1 MFKLYFQATL
11 VTTGCGR
18 LLRGTVLEVAV
29 AFIAVVVPFDA
40 VAVSVTFE
48 IIGLLMI
55 VLLVVELTLDGAK
68 VIGLT
73 VLTKE
78 GNVVVK
84 DDKFPEIVLLLPLSG
99 ALFKR
104 EVVIDPILF
113 IINPNFGVVPVNVE
127 ELAFIGFR
135 FPSTCSPKGQKQ
147 IIINDMIV

>member
-29 AFIAVVVPFDA
+29 AFIEVVVPFDA

-55 VLLVVELTLDGAK
+55 VLLLAELTLDAAK

-73 VLTKE
+73 VLTNE
-78 GNVVVK
+78 DNVVVK
-84 DDKFPEIVLLLPLSG
+84 DDNFPEIVLVLPLSG

-113 IINPNFGVVPVNVE
+113 IINPNFGVVPVNME

-135 FPSTCSPKGQKQ
+135 FPSTCSPKEQKQ
-147 IIINDMIV
+147 INCKR

>member
-29 AFIAVVVPFDA
+29 AFIAVEVVPFDA

-78 GNVVVK
+78 DNVVVK
-84 DDKFPEIVLLLPLSG
+84 DDNFPEIVLVLPLSG

-113 IINPNFGVVPVNVE
+113 IINPNFGVVPDSVE

-135 FPSTCSPKGQKQ
+135 FPSTCSPKGQKT
-147 IIINDMIV
+147 NKL

>member
-1 MFKLYFQATL
+1 M
-11 VTTGCGR
+11 
-18 LLRGTVLEVAV
+18 
-29 AFIAVVVPFDA
+29 IVPFDA

-55 VLLVVELTLDGAK
+55 VLLVVELPLDGAK

-73 VLTKE
+73 VVTKE
-78 GNVVVK
+78 DNVVVK
-84 DDKFPEIVLLLPLSG
+84 DDNFPEIVLVLPLSG

-127 ELAFIGFR
+127 ALAFIGFR
-135 FPSTCSPKGQKQ
+135 FPSTCSPKGQYQ
-147 IIINDMIV
+147 LIIKDMIV

>member
-29 AFIAVVVPFDA
+29 AFIAVEVVPFDA

-78 GNVVVK
+78 DNVVVK
-84 DDKFPEIVLLLPLSG
+84 DDNFPEIVLVLPLSG

-113 IINPNFGVVPVNVE
+113 IINPNFGVVPDSVE

-135 FPSTCSPKGQKQ
+135 FPSTCSPKGQK
-147 IIINDMIV
+147 

>member
-29 AFIAVVVPFDA
+29 AFIAVEVLPFDA

-78 GNVVVK
+78 DNVVVK
-84 DDKFPEIVLLLPLSG
+84 DDNFPEIVLVLPLSG

-113 IINPNFGVVPVNVE
+113 IINPNFGVVPDSVE

-135 FPSTCSPKGQKQ
+135 FPSTCSPKVQKQ
-147 IIINDMIV
+147 INYKRL

>member
-1 MFKLYFQATL
+1 M
-11 VTTGCGR
+11 
-18 LLRGTVLEVAV
+18 
-29 AFIAVVVPFDA
+29 IVPFDA

-55 VLLVVELTLDGAK
+55 VLLVVELPLDGAK

-73 VLTKE
+73 VVTKE
-78 GNVVVK
+78 DNVVVK
-84 DDKFPEIVLLLPLSG
+84 DDNFPEIVLVLPLSG

-127 ELAFIGFR
+127 ELAFIGLR
-135 FPSTCSPKGQKQ
+135 FPSTCSPKGQNQ
-147 IIINDMIV
+147 LIIKDMIV

>member
-29 AFIAVVVPFDA
+29 AFIAVEVLPFDA

-78 GNVVVK
+78 DNVVVK
-84 DDKFPEIVLLLPLSG
+84 DDNFPEIVLVLPLSG

-113 IINPNFGVVPVNVE
+113 IINPNFGVVPVNME

-135 FPSTCSPKGQKQ
+135 FPSTCSPKEQKQ
-147 IIINDMIV
+147 INYKR